1 MGNEKRSTSKA
12 RNAIN
17 TRWDKNKTSEKESKD
32 EEVQGEEVQEDKK
45 FLGKKKF
52 NKLTTRYKNQI
63 YNAVKDDI
71 VQAVMNHLDENAKED
86 VEQILEILK
95 YVGQKMMGADESNEV
110 EKNKRIIAESGITQ
124 GLVQSYINAPKKA
137 TKRQS
142 VLSSF
147 SRQFTLKVQR
157 SYIESFI
164 MKK

>member
-1 MGNEKRSTSKA
+1 MKGY
-12 RNAIN
+12 
-17 TRWDKNKTSEKESKD
+17 
-32 EEVQGEEVQEDKK
+32 QK

-95 YVGQKMMGADESNEV
+95 YVGQKMMMGADESNEV

-124 GLVQSYINAPKKA
+124 GLVQSYINAPKKS

-157 SYIESFI
+157 SYIESLI

>member
-124 GLVQSYINAPKKA
+124 GLVQSYINAPKKS

-157 SYIESFI
+157 SYIESLI

>member
-1 MGNEKRSTSKA
+1 M
-12 RNAIN
+12 
-17 TRWDKNKTSEKESKD
+17 
-32 EEVQGEEVQEDKK
+32 QEDKK

-124 GLVQSYINAPKKA
+124 GLVQSYINAPKKS

-157 SYIESFI
+157 SYIESLI